1 MATTC
6 QLCGGFVDIYGDHYL
21 CCPRGGFYNRHQTVV
36 GHLSHVAKAAG
47 LRVLFEES
55 VPEGTRPADML
66 ISSWPTP
73 GTSLAI
79 DISVI
84 HPIGLSHQPHLVARS
99 DAYLEQAERV
109 KNNAYASACGR
120 VGWHFAPVIF
130 STFGKVGPKGRETIS
145 KIFNFYTSALA
156 TEKEREKALWQL
168 HQQQQVAMKK
178 AVARMLQF
186 GVGLLNTSPRHAPT
200 QHHYHQY
207 YYQLF
212 THKVIWSLILQLC

>member
-1 MATTC
+1 M
-6 QLCGGFVDIYGDHYL
+6 
-21 CCPRGGFYNRHQTVV
+21 
-36 GHLSHVAKAAG
+36 S
-47 LRVLFEES
+47 FEES

-84 HPIGLSHQPHLVARS
+84 HPLGLSHQPHLVARS

-156 TEKEREKALWQL
+156 TEQEREKALWQL

-178 AVARMLQF
+178 AVARMLQI
-186 GVGLLNTSPRHAPT
+186 GVSLEHLPFRRLPHHAPT
-200 QHHYHQY
+200 TINITTSSVSAIHAQSDME
-207 YYQLF
+207 F
-212 THKVIWSLILQLC
+212 DPPAM

>member
-1 MATTC
+1 MYANS
-6 QLCGGFVDIYGDHYL
+6 
-21 CCPRGGFYNRHQTVV
+21 PRGGFYNRHQTVV

-47 LRVLFEES
+47 LRVT
-55 VPEGTRPADML
+55 EGTRPADML

-84 HPIGLSHQPHLVARS
+84 HLLGLSHQPHLVARS

-156 TEKEREKALWQL
+156 TEQEREKALWQL

-178 AVARMLQF
+178 AVALMLQI
-186 GVGLLNTSPRHAPT
+186 GVGLLNTSPSEVSPA
-200 QHHYHQY
+200 
-207 YYQLF
+207 
-212 THKVIWSLILQLC
+212 

>member
-1 MATTC
+1 M
-6 QLCGGFVDIYGDHYL
+6 
-21 CCPRGGFYNRHQTVV
+21 
-36 GHLSHVAKAAG
+36 S
-47 LRVLFEES
+47 FEES
-55 VPEGTRPADML
+55 VPEGTHPADML

-84 HPIGLSHQPHLVARS
+84 HPLGLSHQPHLVARS

-156 TEKEREKALWQL
+156 TEQEREKALWQL

-178 AVARMLQF
+178 AVARMLQI
-186 GVGLLNTSPRHAPT
+186 GVGLLNTSLSEDSLTMPPPSTTTINITTSSVLAIHAQSDMEFDPPAMLT
-200 QHHYHQY
+200 AGIELSHNTVPMEDSPGH
-207 YYQLF
+207 L
-212 THKVIWSLILQLC
+212 V